1 MALKSKLAGGL
12 AVAALV
18 LASASPANARG
29 YPNRWHH
36 GHDRGV
42 DAGTVVGAILGV
54 GIIAAIASA
63 ASNKNQAPNRTYD
76 DPRYDP
82 RYDSQA
88 DNRGYEDRNY
98 DGRAADG
105 RSYDNSRA
113 DHADVDMAV
122 DACAV
127 AARDEASRSGGFA
140 EVRGITD
147 TQPYGGGWNVT
158 GTLDQRSS
166 YSAGDSS
173 QRSFRCIW
181 ENGQVSGVTFG
192 QAV

>member
-1 MALKSKLAGGL
+1 MALKSKLAGSL

-36 GHDRGV
+36 GHDRSV
-42 DAGTVVGAILGV
+42 DAGTVFGAILGV

-63 ASNKNQAPNRTYD
+63 ASNKSQAQNRTYD

-82 RYDSQA
+82 QV

-98 DGRAADG
+98 DGRAADD
-105 RSYDNSRA
+105 RAYDNSRA
-113 DHADVDMAV
+113 DRANVDAAV

-127 AARDEASRSGGFA
+127 AARDEASRSSGFA

-147 TQPYGGGWNVT
+147 THPYGSGWNVT

-181 ENGQVSGVTFG
+181 ENGRVSGVTFG